1 MDTFPRTDC
10 DIVAHT
16 IRRTQ
21 PDPDLLIAILGLVEQ
36 PGIDT
41 NNSLKDAS
49 HVTRPPLWETPVIG
63 ELRPV
68 GAKTSAGVRA
78 Q

>member
-1 MDTFPRTDC
+1 MDTFPR
-10 DIVAHT
+10 
-16 IRRTQ
+16 
-21 PDPDLLIAILGLVEQ
+21 ILGLVEQ

-49 HVTRPPLWETPVIG
+49 HVTRPPLWETHVIG
-63 ELRPV
+63 ELQPV